1 MKKMFMVLAVIIGGL
16 TQSFT
21 SSNRTG
27 TATVNLNNA
36 NSASGKW
43 QKTTWVNPFA
53 ESQQYVDIYCGISA
67 DHSPSLVYFRVYV
80 NNVLQIDWT
89 TPTLGQAAALAGDSV
104 RLEISTT
111 PPDGGA
117 NTTVQDQGVTI
128 FSQNDPA
135 NNFTTYSFVAE
146 AGHWYSIYTSV

>member
-1 MKKMFMVLAVIIGGL
+1 MVMAVIIGCL

-21 SSNRTG
+21 SSHPKG
-27 TATVNLNNA
+27 AVNLNSA
-36 NSASGKW
+36 NSANGKW

-53 ESQQYVDIYCGISA
+53 ESRESVDIYCGIST
-67 DHSPSLVYFRVYV
+67 DNSPSLVYFRVYV

-89 TPTLGQAAALAGDSV
+89 TPTLGQAAALPGDSV

-111 PPDGGA
+111 PPNGGA

-128 FSQNDPA
+128 FSQNNPA
-135 NNFTTYSFVAE
+135 NNFTTFTFVAE
-146 AGHWYSIYTSV
+146 AGHWYSIYTRV

>member
-1 MKKMFMVLAVIIGGL
+1 MAVIIGCL

-21 SSNRTG
+21 SSEKTG
-27 TATVNLNNA
+27 AANVTSQST
-36 NSASGKW
+36 NSASRAW

-53 ESQQYVDIYCGISA
+53 ASLQYVDIYCGIST
-67 DHSPSLVYFRVYV
+67 DNSPSLVYFRVYV
-80 NNVLQIDWT
+80 NNVLQVDWT
-89 TPTLGQAAALAGDSV
+89 TPTLGQVSALAGDSV

-128 FSQNDPA
+128 FSQNDPT
-135 NNFTTYSFVAE
+135 NNFTTFTFVAE
-146 AGHWYSIYTSV
+146 AGHSYFIWTRA

>member
-1 MKKMFMVLAVIIGGL
+1 MKTSLMVMAVIIGCL

-27 TATVNLNNA
+27 AATTNLNSA
-36 NSASGKW
+36 NSAGGKW

-53 ESQQYVDIYCGISA
+53 ESRKSADIYCGIST
-67 DHSPSLVYFRVYV
+67 DNSPSLVYFRVYV

-117 NTTVQDQGVTI
+117 NTTVQDQGATI
-128 FSQNDPA
+128 FSQNNLA
-135 NNFTTYSFVAE
+135 INFTTFTFVAE
-146 AGHWYSIYTSV
+146 EGHWYSIYTRV

>member
-1 MKKMFMVLAVIIGGL
+1 MKRSLMVMAVIIGCL

-21 SSNRTG
+21 TSNRTG
-27 TATVNLNNA
+27 TTLNLHSA
-36 NSASGKW
+36 NTASAKW

-53 ESQQYVDIYCGISA
+53 NSQQYVDIYCGIA
-67 DHSPSLVYFRVYV
+67 TDNSPSLVYFRVYV

-89 TPTLGQAAALAGDSV
+89 TPSLGQAAALAGDTV

-117 NTTVQDQGVTI
+117 DTNVQDLGVTI

-135 NNFTTYSFVAE
+135 INYTTFSFVAE
-146 AGHWYSIYTSV
+146 AGHSYTIYTRV

>member
-1 MKKMFMVLAVIIGGL
+1 MKRSLMVMAVIIGCL

-21 SSNRTG
+21 SLEGTG
-27 TATVNLNNA
+27 APAVNLQSA
-36 NSASGKW
+36 NTAGRTW

-53 ESQQYVDIYCGISA
+53 ASLQYVDIYCGIST
-67 DHSPSLVYFRVYV
+67 DNSPSLVYFRVYV
-80 NNVLQIDWT
+80 NDVLQVDWT
-89 TPTLGQAAALAGDSV
+89 TPTLGQVSALAGDTV

-117 NTTVQDQGVTI
+117 NTSVQDQGVTI

-135 NNFTTYSFVAE
+135 NNFTTYTFVAE
-146 AGHWYSIYTSV
+146 AGHWYSIWTNV